1 MVYIYNTV
9 QNQKLMDGVS
19 EHFIL
24 LTFIQ
29 LISIFI
35 SFSIYILSSLFIIHY
50 TLFSNVCL
58 LKQMLIEWKQKTD
71 NLLLIYSVT
80 LVQHFLLQ
88 ALQLF
93 ILISIHLIKDL
104 LIPFLP
110 SSWWNIS
117 FCRISSSVVVSR
129 CVCVMNHD
137 WIII

>member
-1 MVYIYNTV
+1 MVYVQKVYIYYTV

-58 LKQMLIEWKQKTD
+58 LKQMLIEWK
-71 NLLLIYSVT
+71 
-80 LVQHFLLQ
+80 
-88 ALQLF
+88 
-93 ILISIHLIKDL
+93 
-104 LIPFLP
+104 
-110 SSWWNIS
+110 
-117 FCRISSSVVVSR
+117 
-129 CVCVMNHD
+129 
-137 WIII
+137 